1 MVNDCIMAR
10 WRQTSARMRLYRGLM
25 LWLLVGALVL
35 WGFVQALRV
44 RQAVLAK
51 VQLQGRDKS
60 ARHPSKAS
68 VVVQPSHS
76 ASFLQRVYIGN
87 VASNTHAPSGTVLST
102 ADTGDDTL
110 EVISP
115 DLLAK
120 TARNVKKA
128 DEYLAAGQILQ
139 ARELYNS
146 ALHGISGL
154 GEHEAHGLRQD
165 LAQLNAHTLL
175 GTGVLPDDPAASII
189 AVTAGDTLGSIADNY
204 RLTLALIEELNPAVH
219 PADLR
224 AGQPVK
230 VLLGPFDARVVLHA
244 HRIDIML
251 HHLYVTSFK
260 MQLDDTLP
268 VNPGVYEATLSRE
281 SDVNVW
287 PQGAIR
293 VNPRRGHGRGLMIQ
307 RRPAAVGNIGVSGKV
322 LARLQ
327 TFLSPK
333 YSQVDVV
340 P

>member
-1 MVNDCIMAR
+1 
-10 WRQTSARMRLYRGLM
+10 MRLYRGLM

-51 VQLQGRDKS
+51 VRLESRHKS
-60 ARHPSKAS
+60 VQDQSKPAA
-68 VVVQPSHS
+68 VVTPAPS
-76 ASFLQRVYIGN
+76 ASFLQRVYIGK
-87 VASNTHAPSGTVLST
+87 VASNTQAPPGTVSSI
-102 ADTGDDTL
+102 ADAGNDTL

-120 TARNVKKA
+120 TVRKAMQA
-128 DEYLAAGQILQ
+128 DEYLAVGRVLE

-146 ALHGISGL
+146 ALNGISGL
-154 GEHEAHGLRQD
+154 GEHEAVGLRQE
-165 LAQLNAHTLL
+165 LAALNAHTLL
-175 GTGVLPDDPAASII
+175 GTGVLPDDPAARIV
-189 AVTAGDTLGSIADNY
+189 AVAAGDTLARIADDY

-219 PADLR
+219 PTDLR

-244 HRIDIML
+244 NRVDIML
-251 HHLYVTSFK
+251 HHLYMTSFK
-260 MQLDDTLP
+260 MELDDALP
-268 VNPGVYEATLSRE
+268 VSPGIYEASGNADST
-281 SDVNVW
+281 VNEW
-287 PQGAIR
+287 PQGAILMS
-293 VNPRRGHGRGLMIQ
+293 PRRGHGRSLMIQ
-307 RRPAAVGNIGVSGKV
+307 RRPAAVGNIGVSGKA
-322 LARLQ
+322 LARLK